1 MSRASRQRSNDDWRA
16 RGASIETRQLIGL
29 RLAARQLRLAQQHRH
44 YARQSG
50 SHIAPFKGRGLS
62 FQQLRAYQGGDEIRH
77 IDWRVTARTTQPHTR
92 LFEEE
97 RERPVVLCVDQRQ
110 SMAFGSRQC
119 FKSVLA
125 CHTAALLAWNALEHN
140 DRVGGFVFS
149 DRQHAESRPRRSQ
162 RAVLHFLQQLTD
174 FNQQALAPAGDEPTQ
189 ALSAV
194 FEELRRITRP
204 GSAVFILSDF
214 HDMDEAAERQLALL
228 ARHNDVLAVEISDPM
243 EAKLPLRGHLALS
256 DGRQRLAVDIDGKLQ
271 QRYQQDYQ
279 RRQETLHSTLRK
291 LGIVRLSL
299 QTSDDVQA
307 ILGRELRLQ

>member
-1 MSRASRQRSNDDWRA
+1 MQTVARQRGSDDWAA
-16 RGASIETRQLIGL
+16 RGASIDTQQLIAL

-44 YARQSG
+44 FARQSG
-50 SHIAPFKGRGLS
+50 HHVAPFKGRGLS

-77 IDWRVTARTTQPHTR
+77 IDWRVTARTMQPHTR

-97 RERPVVLCVDQRQ
+97 RERPVMLCVDQRR

-149 DRQHAESRPRRSQ
+149 DQQHAESRPRRSQ
-162 RAVLHFLQQLTD
+162 RAVLHFLQQLAS
-174 FNQQALAPAGDEPTQ
+174 FNQQLLTTAAEAAPQT
-189 ALSAV
+189 LSTV

-214 HDMDEAAERQLALL
+214 HDFDDNAERQLALL
-228 ARHNDVLAVEISDPM
+228 TRHNDVLAIETSDPL
-243 EAKLPLRGHLALS
+243 EAQLPLRGHLALS
-256 DGRQRLAVDIDGKLQ
+256 DGRQRLNIDIDSALQ
-271 QRYQQDYQ
+271 QRYQQHYQQ
-279 RRQETLHSTLRK
+279 RRDALHSALRK
-291 LGIVRLSL
+291 LGIARLSL
-299 QTSDDVQA
+299 QTNDDVQA
-307 ILGRELRLQ
+307 VLGRELRLQ

>member
-1 MSRASRQRSNDDWRA
+1 MRSAARQHGNDDWAA
-16 RGASIETRQLIGL
+16 RGASIDTRQLIAL

-44 YARQSG
+44 FARQSG
-50 SHIAPFKGRGLS
+50 NHLAPFKGRGLT

-97 RERPVVLCVDQRQ
+97 RERPVVLCVDQRRT
-110 SMAFGSRQC
+110 MAFGSRQC

-140 DRVGGFVFS
+140 DRVGGFVFG
-149 DRQHAESRPRRSQ
+149 DTQHSESRPRRSQ
-162 RAVLHFLQQLTD
+162 RAVLHFLQQLTNL
-174 FNQQALAPAGDEPTQ
+174 NQQALSPTREETPQ
-189 ALSAV
+189 TLSAV

-228 ARHNDVLAVEISDPM
+228 ARHNDVLAIEIGDPM
-243 EAKLPLRGHLALS
+243 EAQLPLRGHLALS
-256 DGRQRLAVDIDGKLQ
+256 DGRERLAVDIDSNLQ

-279 RRQETLHSTLRK
+279 QRQDVLHNTLRK
-291 LGIVRLSL
+291 LGIKRLGL
-299 QTSDDVQA
+299 QTNDDVQA
-307 ILGRELRLQ
+307 VLGQELRLQ